1 MCRGG
6 TGASARTTT
15 TYYQLHISATTT
27 TNYLLPEQVGA
38 AEQSGACEGCPRH
51 ARGRRG
57 RRSLHSQVPPAMG
70 AWHELAGAEAI
81 PQRRKS
87 QSSWGASEREKG
99 ASPVGYRSVSSRTDY
114 YLVVLRWW
122 SRALLLQPARSGC
135 CRTKWRLRGVSTP
148 CQRAAWAEKPALPGF
163 SSYGCLAR
171 TCWGRSYSAATHKPV
186 LLGRVG
192 KGEGRF
198 SRWLPFGLEPN
209 GFREVF

>member
-15 TYYQLHISATTT
+15 TYYQLHISVTTT

-99 ASPVGYRSVSSRTDY
+99 ASPVGYRSVSSRTDCENY
-114 YLVVLRWW
+114 FQEYSRRRGQASQQYKKACSLYLGGA
-122 SRALLLQPARSGC
+122 S
-135 CRTKWRLRGVSTP
+135 
-148 CQRAAWAEKPALPGF
+148 
-163 SSYGCLAR
+163 
-171 TCWGRSYSAATHKPV
+171 
-186 LLGRVG
+186 
-192 KGEGRF
+192 
-198 SRWLPFGLEPN
+198 
-209 GFREVF
+209 

>member
-1 MCRGG
+1 MLATPARLGPGGWPCHPIFHGGPLRLVGDAAGGSAMCRGG

-15 TYYQLHISATTT
+15 TYYQLHLFPATTTIT
-27 TNYLLPEQVGA
+27 TNYLLPERVGA
-38 AEQSGACEGCPRH
+38 AEQGGACEGCPRH

-57 RRSLHSQVPPAMG
+57 RRSLHFQVPPAMG

-122 SRALLLQPARSGC
+122 SRALLLHPARSGC
-135 CRTKWRLRGVSTP
+135 YRTK
-148 CQRAAWAEKPALPGF
+148 
-163 SSYGCLAR
+163 
-171 TCWGRSYSAATHKPV
+171 
-186 LLGRVG
+186 
-192 KGEGRF
+192 
-198 SRWLPFGLEPN
+198 
-209 GFREVF
+209 